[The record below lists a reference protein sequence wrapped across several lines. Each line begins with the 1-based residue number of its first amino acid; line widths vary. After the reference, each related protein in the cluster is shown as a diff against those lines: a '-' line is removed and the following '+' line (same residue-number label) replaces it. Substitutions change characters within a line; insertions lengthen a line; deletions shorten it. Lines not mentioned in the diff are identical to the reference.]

1 MAKRLRVGAI
11 IIKDEKLVSM
21 YREREGRVYYTFPGG
36 GAEEGESE
44 QECVVREVFEE
55 FGIIVTPIKKVYSYE
70 SKISIEYYYLCK
82 WEDGKFGTGQGEEY
96 DANQPYGVY
105 KPVMID
111 ISNIINLPLM
121 PPEVAEQFY
130 KDYMQNGQHLR
141 DDVKD
146 FVSINR

>member
-21 YREREGRVYYTFPGG
+21 YRERNGRVYYTFPGG

-44 QECVVREVFEE
+44 QECVVREVYEE
-55 FGIIVTPIKKVYSYE
+55 FGLIVTPVKKVYSYE
-70 SKISIEYYYLCK
+70 SEISVEYFYLCN
-82 WEDGKFGTGQGEEY
+82 WEGGEFGTGQGEEY
-96 DANQPYGVY
+96 DENQPYGVY

-121 PPEVAEQFY
+121 PPEVAAQFY
-130 KDYMQNGQHLR
+130 KDYMKNGKSIR
-141 DDVKD
+141 DDVKN
-146 FVSINR
+146 FVAINR